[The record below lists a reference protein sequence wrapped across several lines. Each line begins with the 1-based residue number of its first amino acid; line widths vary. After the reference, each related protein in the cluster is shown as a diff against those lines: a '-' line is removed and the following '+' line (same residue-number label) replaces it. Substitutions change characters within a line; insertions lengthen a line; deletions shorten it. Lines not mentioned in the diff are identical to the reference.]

1 MTPSSGS
8 FGWLKPRY
16 EITEDRVVIARN
28 VWLPFVLLALA
39 GPGVWFLTKAFAHDD
54 LDGGMLCLGLAGL
67 ASGLFALVMTP
78 WLTPGRIMVTR
89 YALVWGGRT
98 FPKEDVKGIQAGS
111 VELRSNRGS
120 YCTWSLSIA
129 LEDEKL
135 ILLLG
140 NHGTRE
146 TSNPLEA
153 IEGAMR
159 GTLGLK

>member
-1 MTPSSGS
+1 
-8 FGWLKPRY
+8 
-16 EITEDRVVIARN
+16 
-28 VWLPFVLLALA
+28 VLLALA
-39 GPGVWFLTKAFAHDD
+39 GPGAWCLTKAFAHND
-54 LDGGMLCLGLAGL
+54 LDGGMFCLGFVGVMAGM
-67 ASGLFALVMTP
+67 FALVMTP
-78 WLTPGRIMVTR
+78 WLSPGRIMVTR
-89 YALVWGGRT
+89 YALEWGGRT
-98 FPKEDVKGIQAGS
+98 FPKEDVKRIHAGS

-146 TSNPLEA
+146 TSNPLTA

-159 GTLGLK
+159 GMLGLN